1 MSKRQ
6 LVKKRMNNP
15 LFNYYGKITTS
26 SLNSL
31 IKLFSSTESSLNTA
45 RKLRSV
51 EMAES
56 VGYYEEKY
64 LEHYDQYDIQR
75 KDSSSDEREENY
87 NITPDDFLLIKDE
100 LSYLLNSP
108 VCRMRYATME
118 PNKHLEYHIDQPGK
132 DRFIMV
138 LEGEHVFYIKNKE
151 REFAQIMKPGELW
164 YVNTNWEHKVENI
177 SKQQRLALLGCFE
190 YNNT

>member
-15 LFNYYGKITTS
+15 LFNYYGKITAS

-75 KDSSSDEREENY
+75 KDPSSDEREENY
-87 NITPDDFLLIKDE
+87 NITPDDFLLARDE
-100 LSYLLNSP
+100 LSYLLQSP

-138 LEGEHVFYIKNKE
+138 LKGEHVFYIRNKE
-151 REFAQIMKPGELW
+151 REFTQIMKPGDLW
-164 YVNTNWEHKVENI
+164 YVNTNWDHKVENI
-177 SKQQRLALLGCFE
+177 GTTQRLALLGCFD